1 MNTNDIIGIEPGSG
15 NVYQDLGFTD
25 SEEWAR
31 KGTIVMGIDWYC
43 RRRKWNLRK
52 TARKAGVTRT
62 KLRRILRGN
71 FRNDSED
78 FLNQMLKKVRIP

>member
-1 MNTNDIIGIEPGSG
+1 MNTNDIIGIEPGSD
-15 NVYQDLGFTD
+15 NVYQDLGFAD
-25 SEEWAR
+25 SEAWAR
-31 KGTIVMGIDWYC
+31 KGFIVMSLDRY
-43 RRRKWNLRK
+43 RSRRKWNLGK

-78 FLNQMLKKVRIP
+78 FLNRMLKKVRIP